1 MAIPGKT
8 TTMNALA
15 LQAAENLDL
24 LSKVAGFVILVAV
37 AVGSLWYG
45 LRTGKSKAEEEKIRP
60 FKEAADGWERVAKQ
74 QEAELKLVRTDHERL
89 TEEHA
94 ELMSDYNLAMRLNM
108 RLQGS
113 VDQLTSRVSALEE
126 VIRILQKGDKP

>member
-60 FKEAADGWERVAKQ
+60 FKEAADGWERVA
-74 QEAELKLVRTDHERL
+74 ELKLVRTDHERL